1 MCLAT
6 VSMLESL
13 RRDSCICS
21 NQIHCFVTSCKDS
34 MASHGKVNVPF
45 PPNSPYKLTYLHTQ
59 KYYLRSHSYKEEPG
73 TDPPWNS
80 PPETLGR

>member
-1 MCLAT
+1 
-6 VSMLESL
+6 
-13 RRDSCICS
+13 
-21 NQIHCFVTSCKDS
+21 

-59 KYYLRSHSYKEEPG
+59 KYYLCSHSYKEEPG

-80 PPETLGR
+80 PPETGEIGES